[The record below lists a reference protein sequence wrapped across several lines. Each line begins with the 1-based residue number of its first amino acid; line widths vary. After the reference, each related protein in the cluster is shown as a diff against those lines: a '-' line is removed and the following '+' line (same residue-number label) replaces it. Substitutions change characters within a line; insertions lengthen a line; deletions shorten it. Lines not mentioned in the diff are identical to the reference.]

1 MEADTYSELYE
12 ILVLNGHNPDDYEAH
27 QYAYGNKVRLIARL
41 IDEREESTRS
51 VSDVVNGLN
60 ES

>member
-27 QYAYGNKVRLIARL
+27 QYAYGNKVRLIARF
-41 IDEREESTRS
+41 IDERGTETWS
-51 VSDVVNGLN
+51 VSDAINWFN